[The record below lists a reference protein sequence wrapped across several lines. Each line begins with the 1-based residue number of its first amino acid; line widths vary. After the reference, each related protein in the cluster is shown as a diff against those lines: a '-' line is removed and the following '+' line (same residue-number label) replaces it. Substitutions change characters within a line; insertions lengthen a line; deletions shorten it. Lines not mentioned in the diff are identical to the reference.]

1 MARSWTDL
9 AERVEKIG
17 RTAADVKRPD
27 NPRATAAQSP
37 SPE

>member
-17 RTAADVKRPD
+17 RTAADVPRPES
-27 NPRATAAQSP
+27 PLAAAAQSP